1 MMIWGPRDVDSFL
14 SLHWNDWNFHCMM
27 TSSMKIF
34 SALLALCDGNPL
46 VPSHKGQWRRTLIVS
61 LPCVWKKRLST
72 QSRRRWFETPSRPLS
87 RHYNG
92 TDVAWSAFFA
102 SVTLQVPVAITQP
115 WQIRV
120 NITVIKLQYNN
131 AVQTFGVTF
140 RMCFIE

>member
-1 MMIWGPRDVDSFL
+1 MIWGPRDVDSFL
-14 SLHWNDWNFHCMM
+14 SLHWNDD
-27 TSSMKIF
+27 KF
-34 SALLALCDGNPL
+34 SLHDDVINENISAFLALCDGNPL
-46 VPSHKGQWRRTLIVS
+46 VPSHKDQWRRTLIVS

-72 QSRRRWFETPSRPLS
+72 QSRRRWFETPSRTLS

-102 SVTLQVPVAITQP
+102 SVTLQVPVAMTQP